1 MNDIINIKFF
11 DPNNIKIDQKSY
23 NNILI
28 YYIGFVTIKDLKYVK
43 VNGVNSLYFIFSKM
57 NEHFEETNKSKYLPL
72 VPTNK
77 SKEKIKKYEQLWI
90 KTRDFIRSITKIL
103 DDYDEKYMKI
113 KFRSDEELPL
123 NKMVEILSIIKV
135 VRAVFRKIA
144 YIIHK
149 FS

>member
-28 YYIGFVTIKDLKYVK
+28 YYIVFVTIKDFKYVK

-90 KTRDFIRSITKIL
+90 KTRDLIRSITKIL